1 MEAGGEIPGGG
12 TGSTRSFHRA
22 CCSRAP
28 FLTPPSYLVLARAR
42 VCVCVWVGGSH
53 AGLGVVVKGEGWE
66 YGSHLEQ

>member
-28 FLTPPSYLVLARAR
+28 FLTPPSYLVLAY
-42 VCVCVWVGGSH
+42 VCVCVCVGGSH